1 MGRVIHFEIA
11 ADEPEKIVSFYKS
24 VFEWTIEKWEGPMEY
39 WLVTTGNPE
48 EPGIDGGIGRRSEE
62 WDKVVNTIGVKSV
75 DEYVE
80 KIINFGGKVLRPKS
94 VIPGVGYL
102 AYCMD
107 PDGNPFGIM
116 QEDPSAE

>member
-11 ADEPEKIVSFYKS
+11 AEEPEKIVSFYKS
-24 VFEWTIEKWEGPMEY
+24 VFDWTIEKWDGPMEY

-48 EPGIDGGIGRRSEE
+48 EQGIDGGIGRRSEE
-62 WDKVVNTIGVKSV
+62 WDKVVNTISVKSV

-80 KIINFGGKVLRPKS
+80 KIISFGGKVLRPKS